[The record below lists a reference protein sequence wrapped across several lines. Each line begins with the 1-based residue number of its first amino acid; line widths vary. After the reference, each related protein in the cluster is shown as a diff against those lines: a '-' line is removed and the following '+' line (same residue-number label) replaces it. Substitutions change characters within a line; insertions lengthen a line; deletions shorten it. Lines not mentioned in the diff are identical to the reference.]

1 MPLDPRYA
9 AQVRLLVQVIPYV
22 AAERCFALKGGTAIN
37 LFVRDLPRLSVDI
50 DLAYLPSADR
60 QRALVDV
67 RQALKRIAD
76 AIGRDLPGA
85 VATVQGNRDDELR
98 ILVRSA
104 HAQIKIEVS
113 PVLRGTVHPPLARDV
128 VPLVE
133 EEFGFASMAVV
144 SLPDLYG
151 GKICAALDRQ
161 HPRDLFDVMW
171 MLREQ
176 GLTREIFEGFL
187 VYLISHSRPMAE
199 LFAPRWKPLAGAFQA
214 EFAGMTREP
223 VTLDQLEATREALLA
238 AIRQQFSEQDA
249 AFLISIK
256 QGEPDWTTLNLPE
269 IDRLPAVQWKLHNV
283 RQIPAAKRAEAV
295 AKLEAV
301 IEQLL
306 AG

>member
-9 AQVRLLVQVIPYV
+9 AQVRLLVQVIPYA

-76 AIGRDLPGA
+76 AIGRGLPGA

-98 ILVRSA
+98 ILVRNA
-104 HAQIKIEVS
+104 QAQIKIEVS
-113 PVLRGTVHPPLARDV
+113 PVLRGTFHPPLARDV

-171 MLREQ
+171 MLGEQ

-199 LFAPRWKPLAGAFQA
+199 LLAPRWKPLAGAFQA

-256 QGEPDWTTLNLPE
+256 QGEPDWNTLNLPG

-283 RQIPAAKRAEAV
+283 RQISAAKRAEAV